1 MSSYIRFARAAALA
15 VSVAAIGASCNTSDI
30 LQVEDPDIVN
40 PENVQSAAGANA
52 VRLGA
57 LGRFNSATSGD
68 ESLFLL
74 GGLMADEWINGDSF
88 IARQEIDQRVITPEN
103 TFLLSSNRIAHRA
116 RVAAGQAVD
125 LLKKYVPNAP
135 AYQVAEMYFVQAYIE
150 NILAE
155 HYCNGLVFSNIV
167 DGAEVYGEPVTNVA
181 AFERALGHVNEGIAA
196 LSAGATDTASL
207 RVANGLAVVK
217 GRILLNLNRPAEAA
231 QAVASVPTS
240 FRYNELHASTST
252 SNSIWSLNNSAR
264 RYSVSPGEGPNG
276 IPFATAGD
284 PRVPVCTGGD
294 TPCKAIGVTNTQR
307 DDLARPFYVQMLW
320 PARET
325 SVAILSGVD
334 ARLIEAEAQLRAG
347 NSATMLTTLNALRA
361 ATGTG
366 SGGVAGLT
374 ALADAGTQTA
384 RENQLFRE
392 KAFWQFSRGMRLGD
406 LRRLVRQYNRT
417 EAAVFPTGPWQK
429 GGNYGTDVSVPMP
442 QAELNNPNVP
452 QDKNSCLDRQA

>member
-1 MSSYIRFARAAALA
+1 
-15 VSVAAIGASCNTSDI
+15 
-30 LQVEDPDIVN
+30 
-40 PENVQSAAGANA
+40 
-52 VRLGA
+52 
-57 LGRFNSATSGD
+57 
-68 ESLFLL
+68 
-74 GGLMADEWINGDSF
+74 
-88 IARQEIDQRVITPEN
+88 
-103 TFLLSSNRIAHRA
+103 
-116 RVAAGQAVD
+116 
-125 LLKKYVPNAP
+125 
-135 AYQVAEMYFVQAYIE
+135 
-150 NILAE
+150 
-155 HYCNGLVFSNIV
+155 
-167 DGAEVYGEPVTNVA
+167 
-181 AFERALGHVNEGIAA
+181 VNEGIAA